1 MTPTSGAPLLEARN
15 ITRRF
20 GHVQA
25 LDHADFTVY
34 PGEICALIGD
44 NGAGKSTLVKILS
57 GADLPDSGEL
67 LLDGKPVQLGS
78 PLVAQHLGIATV
90 YQDLALAP
98 ELAAS
103 RNLFL
108 GREMLRQGLLGHLGF
123 LDRASMRRI
132 AAEQFATLGI
142 VLRSPDVPVASLSG
156 GQRQSIAIARAAMW
170 AKKVIF
176 MDEPAAALGVLQT
189 ARVLDLIRSVRDSG
203 IAVVLVS
210 HNMPQVLEV
219 ADRVEVLRLGRRV
232 ARLDRSEATVDR
244 LVTAMTSGGQEAA
257 A

>member
-1 MTPTSGAPLLEARN
+1 MSGRPLLEARN
-15 ITRRF
+15 VSRRF

-25 LDHADFTVY
+25 LDGADFTVY

-57 GADLPDSGEL
+57 GADLPDGGEL
-67 LLDGKPVQLGS
+67 FLEGRPVAIGS
-78 PLVAQHLGIATV
+78 PIAAQRLGIATV

-98 ELAAS
+98 ELAAAQ
-103 RNLFL
+103 NLFL
-108 GREMLRQGLLGHLGF
+108 GREVMRRGLLGRFGF
-123 LDRASMRRI
+123 LDRPEMRRRS
-132 AAEQFATLGI
+132 AEQFRRLGI
-142 VLRSPDVPVASLSG
+142 TLRSPDVPVTSLSG

-170 AKKVIF
+170 ADKVIF
-176 MDEPAAALGVLQT
+176 MDEPTAALGVVQT

-210 HNMPQVLEV
+210 HNMPQVVEI

-232 ARLDRSEATVDR
+232 AVLDKAEATVER
-244 LVTAMTSGGQEAA
+244 LVIAMTSGGTETAA
-257 A
+257 